1 MADLGNVLSRFQKAQ
16 DSAKGR
22 FSKKYLGTEK
32 AIGVAMG
39 LPRSLKAWVLKKL
52 RGFGKR

>member
-52 RGFGKR
+52 RGYGKR